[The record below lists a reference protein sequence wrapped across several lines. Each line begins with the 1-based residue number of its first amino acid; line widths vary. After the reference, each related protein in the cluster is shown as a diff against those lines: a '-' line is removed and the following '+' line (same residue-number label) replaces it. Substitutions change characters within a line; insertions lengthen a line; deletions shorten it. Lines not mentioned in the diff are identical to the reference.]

1 MCTIIRTNTTN
12 SGFHP
17 IQYQSHRAE
26 NWMGPEWVEVP
37 PDFLDLIN
45 DGWCDLTIEDGVLV
59 GATPKER
66 PPEPHRYTYLELTQ
80 QNITDLELTTIE
92 QGQNMTDLELMILE
106 GYHV

>member
-1 MCTIIRTNTTN
+1 MKTIIKIFPLKDGAHEIE
-12 SGFHP
+12 S
-17 IQYQSHRAE
+17 QSHRTA

-37 PDFLDLIN
+37 PELLEAVN
-45 DGWCDLTIEDGVLV
+45 DGWCDLTIEGGVLV